1 MLSRQQQAARRS
13 ERAPAHRQRP
23 TVAILGAGASGMLV
37 ATHLLAA
44 ATAGGTELRAV
55 LIDRNERTGGAA
67 YAAADPAHRLN
78 VTAARMSAFV
88 DDPDHFVRWR
98 GERHGVC
105 DPGAYAPRVDYRE
118 YLADVLSEAQS
129 QAAPNVR
136 LARLVAEVRA
146 VRQHRDQMRLE
157 LADGGSLEA
166 DAVVLAPGNLP
177 AVAPA
182 SAQAV
187 RHHPRF
193 VRDPW
198 ELGALDRFEDRGG
211 GVALLVGTGL
221 TMVDVALTLAARDP
235 QLRLHAVSRSGL
247 LPRAHLAGR
256 VGPCPQAAPLAG
268 DASLP
273 QIVDEVLADS
283 RSGGT
288 RWHEL
293 VDGVRAHTPELWQ
306 RLSLEQRAEFI
317 ATRHRRW
324 SVHRHRMAPEVA
336 QRLEALLASGQLTVA
351 GASPVLAPG
360 SGSRLQVELDRGESF
375 NAAFVVN
382 CTGPGVDPRTAG
394 APLVHQLL
402 ESGQVRAHSL
412 GLGFDTA
419 AGGTFRSR
427 DGALH
432 PRLFTLG
439 PTRFGELYETTAM
452 PEICAQA
459 TALAATLAAVPETG
473 ELAARLSA

>member
-1 MLSRQQQAARRS
+1 MLSRQPQAARRG
-13 ERAPAHRQRP
+13 ERPSALRQRP
-23 TVAILGAGASGMLV
+23 AVAIVGAGASGMLV
-37 ATHLLAA
+37 AAHLLRAA
-44 ATAGGTELRAV
+44 SAAGTELRAV
-55 LIDRNERTGGAA
+55 LIDRNERTGGVA
-67 YAAADPAHRLN
+67 YAAAEPAHRLN

-88 DDPDHFVRWR
+88 EDPDHFVRWR
-98 GERHGVC
+98 SERLGAR
-105 DPGAYAPRVDYRE
+105 DPGAYAPRVDYGE
-118 YLADVLSEAQS
+118 YLADVLSEAQHE
-129 QAAPNVR
+129 AAPDVR
-136 LARLVAEVRA
+136 LVSLRAEVHA
-146 VRQHRDQMRLE
+146 VRPSRDQVRLE

-166 DAVVLAPGNLP
+166 DAVVLALGNLP
-177 AVAPA
+177 AIAPV
-182 SAQAV
+182 SSQAV
-187 RHHPRF
+187 LRHPRF
-193 VRDPW
+193 VADPW
-198 ELGALDRFEDRGG
+198 EIGALDRLGDAAD
-211 GVALLVGTGL
+211 GVAILVGTGL
-221 TMVDVALTLAARDP
+221 TMVDVALTLAARHP

-247 LPRAHLAGR
+247 LPQAHLAGR
-256 VGPCPQAAPLAG
+256 VMPCPAAVSAAG
-268 DASLP
+268 DASLF

-283 RSGGT
+283 RAGGT
-288 RWHEL
+288 RWHQL
-293 VDGVRAHTPELWQ
+293 VDGMRAQTPELWQ

-351 GASPVLAPG
+351 SASPVLTPG
-360 SGSRLQVELDRGESF
+360 SGGQLQVDLDRGESF
-375 NAAFVVN
+375 NAAFAVN
-382 CTGPGVDPRTAG
+382 CTGPGLDPRTAG
-394 APLVHQLL
+394 SPLVHQLL

-419 AGGTFRSR
+419 AGGTFRSP

-432 PRLFTLG
+432 PQLFTLG